1 VVTKRMGNL
10 GASRLGCLFTL
21 MIVVVMA
28 YYGVGIG
35 STFVTHARVKDAM
48 RQEARSAVLVD
59 DNTMRRRLR
68 AVVEGL
74 DLPESALDFQI
85 RRTVRPR
92 EVVIST
98 NWSVIWE
105 VPFYTREHRFNPE
118 VRFPI

>member
-1 VVTKRMGNL
+1 VVTKSLGNR
-10 GASRLGCLFTL
+10 GASRVGCLFTL
-21 MIVVVMA
+21 LIVAALA
-28 YYGVGIG
+28 YYGFGIG
-35 STFVTHARVKDAM
+35 GTFVTHARVKDAM

-68 AVVEGL
+68 AIAEGL

-98 NWSVIWE
+98 HWIVIWE
-105 VPFYTREHRFNPE
+105 VPFYTREHSFEPE